1 MRRTPAASSESY
13 RLLSEPKLMPAQAY
27 SERKKAP
34 RSVQESGS
42 KRLERQ
48 RALVT
53 SQVWPRLALA
63 VTGQHPA
70 LQRACA
76 CDDANPGCACGP
88 EMQDKRMGRALV
100 QPSLAISTP
109 GDPSE
114 READRI
120 ANEVMRMPDSEG
132 TTPRIRPAAGW
143 ALNRKCASCTAEN
156 ATGNLA
162 GVVARGTS
170 GGAQALD
177 DDTRD
182 FMETRFGQDFATV
195 QLYTSAEA
203 GNTAK
208 AIGAR
213 AYTVGRSITFAPG
226 AFAPQSEAGRRL
238 IAHEL
243 THVVQQGGSS
253 ERIQRQ
259 GEDIPGARE
268 RGGARQPA
276 IPQPD
281 VVIDP
286 TALSEPHCP
295 RTPTGLGNLAPA
307 APCRED
313 GDDIDGDRFQFCA
326 DSDVFSDPADL
337 ARLRSLVSGQPSGT
351 SFRLRAFSSLEGPGT
366 TENAELYNH
375 NLSCHRLNRVL
386 REFINL
392 GVQEEQIDAVSMG
405 PTDQFGAGVAA
416 QPRNRVVVVAA
427 DPTQHA
433 PRPNAAGMTMAQIRD
448 AAKRLLTSGDY
459 PLAADAY
466 FARWSCGRWRTLA
479 EATNRST
486 VLIAGQETSI
496 GAGQELGTTA
506 ATGENTIVI
515 SPDISSA
522 TDPIGCAANR
532 IADLTMHHAS
542 RPVLSNFAD
551 QHRAGMHLVF
561 LAGLPECRIPLDP
574 LNASFDVH
582 ARPIPVDPFLGFVP
596 GCADLPLPGP
606 LANQRGPATMETPPT
621 FTVSSLTLAGVS
633 GAVVPSGSNPV
644 TVGVEPDSEFE
655 VHATVDA
662 AGAGPTVG
670 AFEIGFVQTVMAES
684 WLNTHVDGRRER
696 RRFPLPL
703 RDGPGRSDP
712 QSEPPWFSAGAKV
725 RAVPGANQVQMA
737 DAPNFRAFRFLP
749 DLPTTR
755 FVQSIQVA
763 RGGGGA
769 PVTLERPTF
778 DPTLGPP
785 LPASATQAEVE
796 AERRRRTALVRNVPD
811 RGRRLLDFNTWVV
824 ARQKG
829 APATLGATQ
838 FLAGL
843 RMTFR
848 LLADW
853 SSTPT
858 GDVRGAGSYSLVTR
872 AATDGDAAEM
882 VLRGATPLDFVG
894 PNGVPLFAEFLDI
907 DAPLPRA
914 QASGLPRSALFDAV
928 RQISLP
934 HRTGPTLTGEI
945 IVRITVEA
953 ETGRVVLDTPDLQ
966 RGAIRILGTGPG
978 LPEVDTPETRAFA
991 RVIFPEIRKL
1001 VAAPGFAPNEP
1012 QTGTMPIAVRLPSV
1026 ASSP

>member
-1 MRRTPAASSESY
+1 MLTATSEKQNDSAQS
-13 RLLSEPKLMPAQAY
+13 RSTRAVRPESEPRSTFALTAPPTLADARASVSAATQNRQHLGHLQSAIGNQAVLRMLRSRNIQPKY
-27 SERKKAP
+27 RVSE
-34 RSVQESGS
+34 
-42 KRLERQ
+42 
-48 RALVT
+48 
-53 SQVWPRLALA
+53 
-63 VTGQHPA
+63 
-70 LQRACA
+70 
-76 CDDANPGCACGP
+76 
-88 EMQDKRMGRALV
+88 
-100 QPSLAISTP
+100 P
-109 GDPSE
+109 GDADE
-114 READRI
+114 LEADRL
-120 ANEVMRMPDSEG
+120 ADRVMRMTPSDRSESATANPAQPMLSRMCSHCQEG
-132 TTPRIRPAAGW
+132 APAIVHDVLRSSGHPLDPQTRAYFDPRFGHDFSRVRVHAD
-143 ALNRKCASCTAEN
+143 
-156 ATGNLA
+156 
-162 GVVARGTS
+162 
-170 GGAQALD
+170 AQA
-177 DDTRD
+177 
-182 FMETRFGQDFATV
+182 AA
-195 QLYTSAEA
+195 SAQ
-203 GNTAK
+203 
-208 AIGAR
+208 AINAL
-213 AYTVGRSITFAPG
+213 AYTVGDHVAFKHGQYAPDTS
-226 AFAPQSEAGRRL
+226 QGRQL
-238 IAHEL
+238 LAHEL
-243 THVVQQGGSS
+243 AHVVQQGGSS

-259 GEDIPGARE
+259 EEDIPGVRE

-276 IPQPD
+276 IPQAD

-295 RTPTGLGNLAPA
+295 RAPTGLGNLAPA

-313 GDDIDGDRFQFCA
+313 GEDIDGDRFQFCA

-337 ARLRSLVSGQPSGT
+337 PRLRGLVSGQPSGT
-351 SFRLRAFSSLEGPGT
+351 SFRLRSFSSLEGPGT
-366 TENAELYNH
+366 TENADLYNH
-375 NLSCHRLNRVL
+375 NLSCHRLNRVV
-386 REFINL
+386 RELINL
-392 GVQEEQIDAVSMG
+392 GVQEQQIDAVSMG

-427 DPTQHA
+427 HPTQHA
-433 PRPNAAGMTMAQIRD
+433 PRPSASGMTMAQIRD

-496 GAGQELGTTA
+496 GTGQELGTTA

-551 QHRAGMHLVF
+551 QHRTGMHLVF

-596 GCADLPLPGP
+596 RCADLPLPGP
-606 LANQRGPATMETPPT
+606 LANQRGPVTMETPPT

-633 GAVVPSGSNPV
+633 GALVSSRSNPV

-655 VHATVDA
+655 VHATVVA
-662 AGAGPTVG
+662 AGAGPAVG
-670 AFEIGFVQTVMAES
+670 AFEIGIVQTVMAES

-712 QSEPPWFSAGAKV
+712 QSEPPWFSASAKV
-725 RAVPGANQVQMA
+725 QAVPGANQVQMT

-749 DLPTTR
+749 DLPTTG
-755 FVQSIQVA
+755 FIQSIQVA
-763 RGGGGA
+763 PGGGA
-769 PVTLERPTF
+769 AVTLERPTF
-778 DPTLGPP
+778 DPRLGPP
-785 LPASATQAEVE
+785 LPASATPAEIE
-796 AERRRRTALVRNVPD
+796 AERRRRTALVHNVPD

-872 AATDGDAAEM
+872 AATDSDAAEM

-907 DAPLPRA
+907 DAPIPRA
-914 QASGLPRSALFDAV
+914 QASGLPRSAFFDAV
-928 RQISLP
+928 RQITLP
-934 HRTGPTLTGEI
+934 HRIGPALTGEI
-945 IVRITVEA
+945 IVRINVEA

-966 RGAIRILGTGPG
+966 RGAIRILGTGPR

-991 RVIFPEIRKL
+991 RAIFPEIRKL

-1026 ASSP
+1026 ATSP